1 MVAVLSPQP
10 EHLDESE
17 PLHKSRSHLR
27 LVDGDARFGVPAQR
41 SSTRRHSSSTYWRRR
56 IVVAGLLVGLLWLT
70 LGTTQLVS
78 AQGTD
83 VHFAAAPTMVES
95 AASDTLVG
103 GRVILV
109 QPGDTLWS
117 IARGLQPTGDVR
129 PLIDRIAELNGGH
142 SLIAGQTLMLP

>member
-1 MVAVLSPQP
+1 
-10 EHLDESE
+10 
-17 PLHKSRSHLR
+17 
-27 LVDGDARFGVPAQR
+27 
-41 SSTRRHSSSTYWRRR
+41 
-56 IVVAGLLVGLLWLT
+56 
-70 LGTTQLVS
+70 
-78 AQGTD
+78 
-83 VHFAAAPTMVES
+83 MVES

>member
-1 MVAVLSPQP
+1 
-10 EHLDESE
+10 
-17 PLHKSRSHLR
+17 
-27 LVDGDARFGVPAQR
+27 
-41 SSTRRHSSSTYWRRR
+41 
-56 IVVAGLLVGLLWLT
+56 
-70 LGTTQLVS
+70 
-78 AQGTD
+78 
-83 VHFAAAPTMVES
+83 MVES

-103 GRVILV
+103 GRVVLV